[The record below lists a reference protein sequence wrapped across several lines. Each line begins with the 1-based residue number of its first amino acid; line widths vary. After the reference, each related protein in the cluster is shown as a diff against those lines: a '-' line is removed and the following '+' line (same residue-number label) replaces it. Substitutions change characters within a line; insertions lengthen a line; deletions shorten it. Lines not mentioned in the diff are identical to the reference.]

1 MIENLRIQNFKSWR
15 DTGDMPFSK
24 ITGFF
29 GPNSSGKTSILQW
42 LLLLK
47 QTAESP
53 DLAHV
58 LNFGDDRTY
67 VNLGTFKD
75 AIHHR
80 YANGAADVSSSQEA
94 PSLDWSIRWELPKPL
109 TVTNPESRGGILFSP
124 KKLAFYGS
132 VRETGNK
139 SANRLVSQNFSYR
152 FENDDALYALGMER
166 KRLGR
171 NEYDLIHTNIDLK
184 RTPGRVWPLPA
195 PIKCYGFPAQAAG
208 YYQYAGFL
216 PDFNL
221 AFEELFGRVF
231 YLGPLREYPQRQYTW
246 GGGQPPD
253 MGRRGERVIDALLA
267 SRDRGEKISR
277 GRGHLR
283 ATVEEYVALWLREL
297 GLIHSFAVEAITEG
311 SNLYHVRV
319 RKTASSP
326 PVLIT
331 DVGFGVSQVLP
342 VLTLCFYVPEGSTI
356 ILEQPEI
363 HLHPMVQAGLADVF
377 IDAIHKRNIQIIL
390 ESHSEHLLTR
400 LQRRI
405 AEERIASEDASL
417 YFCEREE
424 SSASKLVPL
433 ELDLFGNIKNWP
445 KDFFGDEFA
454 ERAAMI
460 QAEIK
465 RKGKQKEKQLAT

>member
-1 MIENLRIQNFKSWR
+1 MINNLCIQNFKSWQN
-15 DTGDMPFSK
+15 TGDMKFSK

-75 AIHHR
+75 AVYHKPL
-80 YANGAADVSSSQEA
+80 NGITTGSSSQEA
-94 PSLDWSIRWELPKPL
+94 LPLEWSLAWELPKPL

-124 KKLAFYGS
+124 RKLRFNGS
-132 VRETGNK
+132 VRETGSK
-139 SANRLVSQNFSYR
+139 TTNRLVSQNFSYQ
-152 FENDDALYALGMER
+152 FLDEGLEYLLGMER
-166 KRLGR
+166 KRLDR
-171 NEYDLIHTNIDLK
+171 NEYDLTHSNIDLK
-184 RTPGRVWPLPA
+184 RMPGRVWPLPA

-208 YYQYAGFL
+208 YYQNAGFL

-246 GGGQPPD
+246 GGGQPSD

-267 SRDRGEKISR
+267 SRERGEKIAR
-277 GRGHLR
+277 GRGYKQ
-283 ATVEEYVALWLREL
+283 ATVEEYVALWLRDL
-297 GLIHSFAVEAITEG
+297 GLIHSFSVEAITEG
-311 SNLYHVRV
+311 SNLYQVRV
-319 RKTASSP
+319 QKTAASP

-363 HLHPMVQAGLADVF
+363 HLHPVVQAGLADVF
-377 IDAIHKRNIQIIL
+377 IDAIRKRNIQIIL

-400 LQRRI
+400 LQRRV
-405 AEERIASEDASL
+405 AEEAIASEDASL
-417 YFCEREE
+417 YFCERDE
-424 SSASKLVPL
+424 SSVSQLVSL

-454 ERAAMI
+454 ERSAMMQAA
-460 QAEIK
+460 IK
-465 RKGKQKEKQLAT
+465 RQQKHPAK